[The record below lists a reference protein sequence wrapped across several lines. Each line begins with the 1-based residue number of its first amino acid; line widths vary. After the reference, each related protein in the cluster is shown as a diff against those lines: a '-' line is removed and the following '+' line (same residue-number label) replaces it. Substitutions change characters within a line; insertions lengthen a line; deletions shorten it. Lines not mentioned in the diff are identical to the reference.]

1 MALTKIQCPNCGA
14 NLTAE
19 DSEKNFHC
27 QYCNTDFVLETPTK
41 VTNLN
46 FNLHTD
52 EFIVEDGVLLQYTGD
67 KTTVYVPDG
76 VREISEEA
84 FLFTNPFG
92 GLSQKQIVALFLP
105 ESVTEM
111 NCSFRESSIRKF
123 VAPGIK
129 KISEHQFCRSELEVI
144 ICPNVKEIEWSG
156 LAGCNLREAT
166 FPNLLKIGQTA
177 FHDCKHLKKIEAPK
191 LQSIGKDGFES
202 CESLESVNFP
212 NVTEFYDLA
221 FAYCKS
227 LKKVHMPKAVPKN
240 TEFNK
245 SQKGTYGSMAGH
257 FFHYCDNLTDVV
269 LKIPFDA
276 RLKGTVF
283 VRDDGSIEESQK
295 SGGCYVATCVYGSY
309 DCPQVWTLR
318 RYRDNTLA
326 QTWSGRAFIKT
337 YYAISPTLVKW
348 FGNTEWF
355 KKMWQPKLDRMVK
368 RLNNEGVENTPY
380 QDRNW

>member
-111 NCSFRESSIRKF
+111 NCSFEESSIKKF

-129 KISEHQFCRSELEVI
+129 RILKHQFSESALEVI
-144 ICPNVKEIEWSG
+144 ICPNLEVVEHGGFFRCYLQEV
-156 LAGCNLREAT
+156 N
-166 FPNLLKIGQTA
+166 FPNLQRIEFYG
-177 FHDCKHLKKIEAPK
+177 FHSCKHLKKIEAPK
-191 LQSIGKDGFES
+191 LQSIGEYGFCS
-202 CESLESVNFP
+202 CKSLESVNFP
-212 NVTEFYDLA
+212 NVTEFYDYA
-221 FAYCKS
+221 FERCES
-227 LKKVHMPKAVPKN
+227 LKKVHMPNAIPKN
-240 TEFNK
+240 TEFKK
-245 SQKGTYGSMAGH
+245 SQKGTYSPVGGM
-257 FFHYCDNLTDVV
+257 FFAYCDNLTDVV

-295 SGGCYVATCVYGSY
+295 SAGCYVATCVYGSY